1 MNCSRISGL
10 MACKMAMLLAF
21 MFAACSEEPTV
32 SPLAQDGGYTEEQ
45 GVYALAG
52 LVGDIY
58 PKLVK
63 VADSEEA
70 SSDSLE
76 YEGSVFASK
85 GTIVTVYE
93 LDSLTFD
100 TTGRSFVDTV
110 DNDDGRFEFKD
121 LALNSPYVLIETR
134 DSCYYENCGER
145 GIFYGYR
152 AGKAVDSTRG
162 DKYPLTLS
170 AIVDLRQVKKLNVST
185 LTSVKIPLLREF
197 IAEGKSFEEANRM
210 AERKILE
217 DFGIYNDLGAF
228 ETMDQEGS
236 ELPFVNEL
244 ARLDDWDLRVDFL
257 FTDVM
262 LYFASPKAFSIREPV
277 VEQFYLNSMKMMQYK
292 TNYMAKKDGLGRCD
306 ESRENTEGKV
316 KAGLY
321 EHKYASVVCRS
332 GNWTIGFKTIEHT
345 NGTMVDDRDGKSYK
359 TVTYNW
365 ADGPQTWMA
374 ENLNYADTTSLSA
387 DSALKANLQGS
398 VSCYRSRFD
407 DESCSVYGLA
417 YQWRAAMN
425 VDYDDVRTYT
435 VDSLGDTTY
444 VEKKCVDGFL
454 NDWNYPYDSIRN
466 ACDTLYYPEDH
477 MGSLPYFK
485 YWTWNYADYA
495 TQINQSAYKGVCP
508 DGWRMPTF
516 NDWKALLK
524 NMSKAYEAYGFDN
537 IGTFVL
543 YDEAATGFG
552 LKNNV
557 AIKLYDSDR
566 VRVGVNSG
574 FYNNFLVADIPMYV
588 FEVFEYFM
596 KGESLDI
603 EMGDLRYPLDV
614 YEDYLEHP
622 ENRGRGPDL
631 PFLWNDP
638 YAPYMMGAVRCIKE

>member
-1 MNCSRISGL
+1 MNFNKITLAAL
-10 MACKMAMLLAF
+10 MALL
-21 MFAACSEEPTV
+21 FAACSDDNKSV
-32 SPLAQDGGYTEEQ
+32 SAMGGAEEEQ

-63 VADSEEA
+63 VTDSEKT

-76 YEGSVFASK
+76 YEGSIFAAK
-85 GTIVTVYE
+85 GTVVTVYE

-100 TTGRSFVDTV
+100 TTGRSFVGTV
-110 DNDDGRFEFKD
+110 DNDGGRFEFKD

-217 DFGIYNDLGAF
+217 DFGIYSDLGAF

-345 NGTMVDDRDGKSYK
+345 SGTMVDDRDGKSYK

-444 VEKKCVDGFL
+444 VEKKCVEGFL
-454 NDWNYPYDSIRN
+454 NKWEYPFDSIRSVCG
-466 ACDTLYYPEDH
+466 ALYYPDDH
-477 MGSLPYFK
+477 MEGLPHAK
-485 YWTWNYADYA
+485 YWTWSYADYV
-495 TQINQSAYKGVCP
+495 TDFNQKAYKGVCP

-516 NDWKALLK
+516 NDWKALLE
-524 NMSKAYEAYGFDN
+524 NMSKAYGFDGV
-537 IGTFVL
+537 GTIVL

-552 LKNNV
+552 LKDDV
-557 AIKLYDSDR
+557 FIKLYGSDR
-566 VRVGVNSG
+566 VSVGVHSG
-574 FYNNFLVADIPMYV
+574 FYNNFLVADVPMYIL
-588 FEVFEYFM
+588 EVYEFFM
-596 KGESLDI
+596 KGESLGI

-614 YEDYLEHP
+614 YEEYLDHP
-622 ENRGRGPDL
+622 ENRKHSPDL

>member
-1 MNCSRISGL
+1 MNFNKITLAAL
-10 MACKMAMLLAF
+10 MALLF
-21 MFAACSEEPTV
+21 VACSDDNKSV
-32 SPLAQDGGYTEEQ
+32 SAMGGAEEEQ

-52 LVGDIY
+52 QIGNIY
-58 PKLVK
+58 PKLLKVVDSTKVK
-63 VADSEEA
+63 A
-70 SSDSLE
+70 DSLE
-76 YEGSVFASK
+76 YEGSIFAAK
-85 GTIVTVYE
+85 GTVVTVYE

-217 DFGIYNDLGAF
+217 DFGIYSDLGAF

-244 ARLDDWDLRVDFL
+244 ARLDDWDLRIDFL

-262 LYFASPKAFSIREPV
+262 LYFASPKAFSIREPI

-316 KAGLY
+316 KAGAY

-332 GNWTIGFKTIEHT
+332 GNWTLGFKTVEHT

-365 ADGPQTWMA
+365 GDGSQTWMA

-387 DSALKANLQGS
+387 DSALKANLRGS
-398 VSCYRSRFD
+398 VSCYRSARD
-407 DESCSVYGLA
+407 NENCDVYGLA

-425 VDYDDVRTYT
+425 VDYDDARTYT

-466 ACDTLYYPEDH
+466 ACDTLYYPEEH

-485 YWTWNYADYA
+485 YWTWNYTDYV
-495 TQINQSAYKGVCP
+495 TQFNQNAYKGVCP

-537 IGTFVL
+537 IGTIVL

-552 LKNNV
+552 LKDDV

-596 KGESLDI
+596 KGESLGI

-638 YAPYMMGAVRCIKE
+638 YAPYMMGAVRCIKN